1 MKLKNEFPIFK
12 NNKELIYLDNAATT
26 QKPQKVIDAI
36 VDFYTKQNANI
47 HRGVYTSAEQATQHY
62 EDARATVAQHLNAQ
76 LDEIIFV
83 KNATEG
89 INLVAY
95 SWAMQ
100 HIKKGDEILL
110 TEYEHHANLLPWQR
124 VAQKTGAV
132 IRFLPVNDD
141 GTLAY
146 DQLNILVNKHT
157 KLVACSALSNVTGAK
172 TDLAKII
179 NSAHSVGA
187 KVLIDA
193 AQLMA
198 HANIDVN
205 KLQVDFLVF
214 SGHKIFGP
222 TGIGVLFIKKELQK
236 KMVPYQLGGGTVF
249 EVDWQ
254 DATYLDS
261 PQKFEAG
268 TPPIAQAIGLAA
280 ALKWLQQQDIQAI
293 ARYEAM
299 LLKTIIEGL
308 EQLPHIKLLGPIDE
322 LKNSGH
328 LVSFVVDDMH
338 AHDVAAYLSN
348 HNIAVRAGHH
358 CAQPLA
364 KKWHVNASVRV
375 SLACY
380 NTKDDVL
387 HLLKIMQKMKKV

>member
-364 KKWHVNASVRV
+364 KKWHVDASVRV